1 VVSIALPS
9 YSMFGV
15 MDFLTAGFSE
25 VSGFRSESFKLE
37 GPQRVGCRLSQ
48 RTALGRQACS

>member
-37 GPQRVGCRLSQ
+37 GPQRVGC
-48 RTALGRQACS
+48 

>member
-1 VVSIALPS
+1 
-9 YSMFGV
+9 

-37 GPQRVGCRLSQ
+37 GPQRVGC
-48 RTALGRQACS
+48 